1 MKRTALIGII
11 VLSSTICLW
20 LLFAWLSITES
31 TYRQPP
37 ISGAEA
43 NAAVPQSIYQPAHFA
58 DGEVSTYKIRLKK
71 GILVIPAGKVTF
83 AAQQL
88 DRDGTS
94 QWKFTLKGGAIGGLI
109 HYDATS
115 IVNAAFTHSKEYNTV
130 QSDLSSRKVDLDFD
144 EKNRVCKRTLDGHPD
159 GQVVTE
165 AETLDPLSII
175 FKFRE
180 MDLAAAGKFSS
191 AVSDGK
197 ATFPVTVN
205 VVGKKSIRI
214 GQQDYRAILVEP
226 DLGNLRGIFKN
237 DSNAKLQI
245 WLSDD
250 AHRAPLRIKTKIK
263 HGTFI
268 AELEKYQRPEQP
280 NPPSTA
286 ATTPRL
292 IKLII
297 RLALF
302 IFIVGFFL
310 RRICIQHEG
319 FTTD

>member
-1 MKRTALIGII
+1 MKRGALIGII
-11 VLSSTICLW
+11 VFSSGACLW
-20 LLFAWLSITES
+20 LLLAWLSITES
-31 TYRQPP
+31 TYRQPTIP
-37 ISGAEA
+37 RAEA
-43 NAAVPQSIYQPAHFA
+43 NAAALPQSVYQPDHFT
-58 DGEVSTYKIRLKK
+58 DGEVSAYKIRLEK

-83 AAQQL
+83 AVRKL
-88 DRDGTS
+88 DRNGTAL
-94 QWKFTLKGGAIGGLI
+94 WEFTLKGGAIGGLI

-115 IVNAAFTHSKEYNTV
+115 IVNAAFTHSLEYHTV
-130 QSDLSSRKVDLDFD
+130 QSDLSSRKVDLAFD
-144 EKNRVCKRTLDGHPD
+144 EKNHVCKRTLDGHPD

-180 MDLAAAGKFSS
+180 MDLAADGKFSS

-205 VVGKKSIRI
+205 VVGKQSIRI
-214 GQQDYRAILVEP
+214 GSQAYRAILVEP

-237 DSNAKLQI
+237 NSNAKLQI

-250 AHRAPLRIKTKIK
+250 AHRTPLRIKTKIK

-268 AELEKYQRPEQP
+268 AELEKYQRPKQP
-280 NPPSTA
+280 NPPSA
-286 ATTPRL
+286 VATTPRL

-297 RLALF
+297 SFALF
-302 IFIVGFFL
+302 IFIVSFFL
-310 RRICIQHEG
+310 RRI
-319 FTTD
+319 